1 MMAEIVKVY
10 NKTLTHRIEP
20 KVIEK
25 EDDFYNPAFNFLLD
39 YTLYTI
45 STKGEDW
52 IKDNRALLLSF
63 VKEYATST
71 ATERVTKLDDYAVI
85 PNQNGALCI
94 KKELN
99 KNVNIDDTLA
109 GFYKTVM
116 GEDLQDNW
124 VAVDFQDLFT
134 YSEQKASEV
143 ANDVQN
149 KLAEGDF
156 KDTIVLDIIE
166 LAENETIDNWKILF
180 RTIFKEKE
188 SIRYNLGTAQEHRA
202 INQLMKKKNP
212 ELLEKMAKVAEREDA
227 MTVMDNIDYVIDQ
240 MEHEAYL
247 KMLGDY
253 VETHIQQYLI
263 EALSDININVNN
275 QQGGQDFILTK
286 EGFNDYYV
294 EVKSRWESDQSV
306 EMSATQ
312 LKRAV
317 DNNERYAL
325 IGVNMYN
332 FDRERAKNSEAL
344 PLSDI
349 YTNIKVLDNIGHLEE
364 DLKNRTDEAFKGNN
378 TEIRLDGS
386 YKVRVPQNVFDSY
399 PLDFNGFVKRL
410 REKFHIQ

>member
-1 MMAEIVKVY
+1 LQRAISQTIIQWRNSALNAQNKTALTEEQKSALISFCSTSSLEDFANFRGRMMAEIVKVY

-20 KVIEK
+20 KVIDK

-45 STKGEDW
+45 STKEEDW

-240 MEHEAYL
+240 MEHETYL
-247 KMLGDY
+247 
-253 VETHIQQYLI
+253 
-263 EALSDININVNN
+263 N
-275 QQGGQDFILTK
+275 
-286 EGFNDYYV
+286 
-294 EVKSRWESDQSV
+294 SR
-306 EMSATQ
+306 
-312 LKRAV
+312 
-317 DNNERYAL
+317 
-325 IGVNMYN
+325 
-332 FDRERAKNSEAL
+332 
-344 PLSDI
+344 
-349 YTNIKVLDNIGHLEE
+349 
-364 DLKNRTDEAFKGNN
+364 
-378 TEIRLDGS
+378 
-386 YKVRVPQNVFDSY
+386 
-399 PLDFNGFVKRL
+399 
-410 REKFHIQ
+410 